1 VAFPANSADIC
12 RKHQFSL
19 SLEPVY
25 SGLHTGALISVLT
38 VRSVTDSSIPL
49 VLALLISAASVGFL
63 QLCPTLRLTGTRCS
77 NDFNNRLH
85 EFMKNKGMA
94 FDSFCAWDGETLV
107 LNILGQPSAK
117 QDAIGKAKGKQLK
130 ISVTAAPVAGRAT
143 DHMVRFLA
151 KEFGVTPKDIEVV
164 FGRFN
169 VNKQLRIKSPKNLP
183 AVINKHLS
191 Q

>member
-1 VAFPANSADIC
+1 
-12 RKHQFSL
+12 
-19 SLEPVY
+19 
-25 SGLHTGALISVLT
+25 
-38 VRSVTDSSIPL
+38 
-49 VLALLISAASVGFL
+49 
-63 QLCPTLRLTGTRCS
+63 
-77 NDFNNRLH
+77 
-85 EFMKNKGMA
+85 MKNKGLA
-94 FDSFCAWDGETLV
+94 INSFCAWDGETLV

-117 QDAIGKAKGKQLK
+117 QDAIGKAKGKQMK
-130 ISVTAAPVAGRAT
+130 VSVTAAPVAGRAT

-151 KEFGVTPKDIEVV
+151 KEFGVASKDIEVV